1 MAKKNTI
8 RLTESDLKKIISE
21 SVKKVLKEDTERVIN
36 VEYDENTS
44 FSKGR
49 KYYYCHDN
57 GRYYTNIDGEWYICT
72 DNYYLEPDV
81 HVDPNVKI
89 ITESVKKVLNE
100 TSGLDTD
107 NHAEASYFQIM
118 RFRLSSLSNS
128 SNPKISSKARE
139 ILNDIKHSNMT
150 PFECLKIYWDET
162 QELKKSYDLC
172 KNSLGENRVIKE
184 NNKSFDFKKELLR
197 LTQNYLR
204 ELYGYTE
211 GCRDSIDNDME
222 LNDAIYQTIES
233 VTDLRDYLKMDEPF
247 KRGVS
252 QGNLSFTDITGDI

>member
-1 MAKKNTI
+1 VKN
-8 RLTESDLKKIISE
+8 
-21 SVKKVLKEDTERVIN
+21 VLK
-36 VEYDENTS
+36 
-44 FSKGR
+44 
-49 KYYYCHDN
+49 
-57 GRYYTNIDGEWYICT
+57 
-72 DNYYLEPDV
+72 
-81 HVDPNVKI
+81 
-89 ITESVKKVLNE
+89 E

-118 RFRLSSLSNS
+118 RLRLSSLSNS
-128 SNPKISSKARE
+128 SNPKISSRARE
-139 ILNDIKHSNMT
+139 ILNDIKLSNMT
-150 PFECLKIYWDET
+150 PFECLKNYWNET

-204 ELYGYTE
+204 ELYGYAE